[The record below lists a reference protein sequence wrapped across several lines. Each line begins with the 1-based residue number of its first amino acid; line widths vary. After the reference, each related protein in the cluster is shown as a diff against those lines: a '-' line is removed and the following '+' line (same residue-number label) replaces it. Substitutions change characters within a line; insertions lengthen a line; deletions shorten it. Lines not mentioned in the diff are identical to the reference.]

1 MTRYGCLPS
10 YGFPLY
16 LSLEEAVG
24 AGFERVGDN
33 SDGVLL
39 RKRAAKDS
47 KNAYAFVLHPHLQGS
62 YR

>member
-1 MTRYGCLPS
+1 MTGYDLPR

-16 LSLEEAVG
+16 PSLEKAVA

-39 RKRAAKDS
+39 RERAAKDS
-47 KNAYAFVLHPHLQGS
+47 KLAFVLHPHLQGS

>member
-1 MTRYGCLPS
+1 MTTNNDLPRYGL
-10 YGFPLY
+10 PLY
-16 LSLEEAVG
+16 LSVQEAVV

>member
-1 MTRYGCLPS
+1 MTEHDSPCYGL
-10 YGFPLY
+10 PLY
-16 LSLEEAVG
+16 LSLEEAVA

-39 RKRAAKDS
+39 RKRAAKEMEH
-47 KNAYAFVLHPHLQGS
+47 AFVLHPHLQGF

>member
-1 MTRYGCLPS
+1 MTRYHLPR
-10 YGFPLY
+10 YGLPLY
-16 LSLEEAVG
+16 LSLEEAVA
-24 AGFERVGDN
+24 AGFERVGAN

-47 KNAYAFVLHPHLQGS
+47 KHAFVLHPHLQGS